1 MQWPILPEE
10 IRESR
15 TRSYIAD
22 FLVAANVSCL
32 KLHLLETDKLKLLTV
47 FCHLTPPLEYLTWP
61 SARLSRGILM
71 IFAEHS
77 LMFTSHVPQI
87 RSGKGWRMTRSGL
100 NRYYWLAT
108 RDGDRRP
115 CVCLA
120 CNMFTKAG
128 ITESLYRGICGGN
141 CYMFKIKFLKATF
154 LVLLSCV
161 SRCWV
166 RSIIVT
172 CWQL

>member
-61 SARLSRGILM
+61 SARLSRGIL
-71 IFAEHS
+71 IFAENS
-77 LMFTSHVPQI
+77 LMFTSHKSDQ
-87 RSGKGWRMTRSGL
+87 R
-100 NRYYWLAT
+100 
-108 RDGDRRP
+108 RDEEWQDP
-115 CVCLA
+115 DWID
-120 CNMFTKAG
+120 T
-128 ITESLYRGICGGN
+128 IDWQRGTGTGGHV
-141 CYMFKIKFLKATF
+141 F
-154 LVLLSCV
+154 VLLAICLPRQGLPSHYTGESV
-161 SRCWV
+161 GE
-166 RSIIVT
+166 IDT
-172 CWQL
+172 CLKSNS